1 MNPFLSAGILYGMGV
16 EALADKLGVSS
27 KEASTYR
34 SGFLTAFPGV
44 TKWIDSTQRACQSKG
59 YVTTLCGRRRY
70 LDHINNG
77 GRQRAKAERQA
88 VNSVCQVRSI

>member
-1 MNPFLSAGILYGMGV
+1 MGV

-44 TKWIDSTQRACQSKG
+44 TKWIDSTQRACQSMG

-88 VNSVCQVRSI
+88 VNSVCQVRSLQ